1 MVWLNPKLEISG
13 ILSWMCRVSR
23 FFFFENAVR
32 FFENSSCYISPK
44 TLAIRLEVHH
54 GMESSL
60 GWCYGPRER
69 GNSWETPVEFQLS
82 VGNQDGWCGGKWACF
97 PKIPG
102 LKRSWEIIPIRWWLF
117 LSQATCGFISLGTTP
132 IWKENPSAHPV
143 YSPANHTFVPLSIL
157 HITTSTT
164 VL

>member
-1 MVWLNPKLEISG
+1 MLWDFLRIHHATFHQACHFKLWKWEQTTKSIKTLSSTEPK
-13 ILSWMCRVSR
+13 
-23 FFFFENAVR
+23 VR
-32 FFENSSCYISPK
+32 K

-102 LKRSWEIIPIRWWLF
+102 LKMSWEIIPIRWWLF